1 MSREDFPYK
10 RVPLADSAS
19 IVDFVCRWRP
29 VFEAGTGAI
38 EDHHFAE
45 ELWELGFIYEFE
57 QPEELLSLM
66 SRNEQKALKAI
77 ASENN
82 ILLLGDAIF
91 CDWRSMIRSD
101 YCSFVGTKE
110 CFTAMLDRLE
120 TLAKQ
125 L

>member
-1 MSREDFPYK
+1 MSREGFPYE

-38 EDHHFAE
+38 EDPRFAD

-57 QPEELLSLM
+57 LPEELLSLM
-66 SRNEQKALKAI
+66 SRDEQKALKAI
-77 ASENN
+77 AAENN

-101 YCSFVGTKE
+101 FFCYIGTKE
-110 CFTAMLDRLE
+110 CFIAMFDRLE